1 MKTPIPRRARFA
13 ATLLVGALALAGCS
27 GSSSNDDTGSN
38 NSSDTPSGTDIFR
51 TGLVNVDDA
60 DPGEPTQGGTLT
72 VADFGEPRS
81 LDTTKTYANGATGG
95 SALAAV
101 YDTLMRYDFESSTFE
116 PQLAESLTSNDDNTV
131 WTLKLRDGVKF
142 TDGTPLDADAF
153 LANLKYYEA
162 SYGYQFQLLLG
173 NIAKT
178 EKTDDLTVVFTM
190 RGPWAR
196 FPNMLAQGPGMVMAP
211 AAYKDPENF
220 KPIGA
225 GPFVFDHYSPGE
237 ELVLNANKDYWN
249 GAPHLDALRFVWLG
263 AVDDTPKL
271 EALKSG
277 AADTAFIRD
286 PKIIAKAISED
297 GTGGMMY
304 STGLGAALWINMREG
319 RPGTDP
325 RVREALNLAF
335 DPVAFVERVA
345 GGAGQPTKLLYPET
359 SAWATDVTPPAAD
372 PEKAKELL
380 SEAMADGYDG
390 KISYTY
396 GADAESQTEAVTL
409 KAIFE
414 AVGFKV
420 ELVPLRSV
428 ADQVQK
434 LYIDHDFDLA
444 VGAGS
449 MLDVDPYA
457 ALSSIL
463 FSQSGSNNSGYVS
476 EEMDGLLNELRT
488 VAGPEDGKPVMT
500 KIQELWDKD
509 VPGIGI
515 NAGGTFTPWNDN
527 VHGIEPTTEMLLLY
541 DKAWK
546 S

>member
-1 MKTPIPRRARFA
+1 MKTPISRRTQMA
-13 ATLLVGALALAGCS
+13 AALLAGALTLAGCADS
-27 GSSSNDDTGSN
+27 SKDNDGDKGPAGSPNAAE
-38 NSSDTPSGTDIFR
+38 IYK
-51 TGLVNVDDA
+51 TGLVNVDAADA
-60 DPGEPTQGGTLT
+60 GDPVDGGTLT

-95 SALAAV
+95 SALAAI
-101 YDTLMRYDFESSTFE
+101 YDTLMRYDYETSTFV
-116 PQLAESLTSNDDNTV
+116 PQLAESLESNDDNTE

-142 TDGTPLDADAF
+142 TDGTPLNADAF
-153 LANLKYYEA
+153 LANYAYYTA

-173 NIAKT
+173 NVAKT
-178 EKTDDLTVVFTM
+178 EKVDDLTVKFTM
-190 RGPWAR
+190 NGPWAR

-225 GPFVFDHYSPGE
+225 GPFKFKNYAPTE
-237 ELVLNANKDYWN
+237 ELVLDANKDYFN

-277 AADTAFIRD
+277 AADTAFLRD
-286 PKIIAKAISED
+286 SRVIEKAVED
-297 GTGGMMY
+297 DKAGGMMF

-325 RVREALNLAF
+325 RVREALNYAF
-335 DPVAFVERVA
+335 DPVAYNERTA
-345 GGAGQPTKLLYPET
+345 DGTGQPTKLLFPST
-359 SAWATDVTPPAAD
+359 SAWTTDVTPPAAD

-380 SEAMADGYDG
+380 KEAMADGYDG

-396 GADAESQTEAVTL
+396 GADADSQTEATTL
-409 KAIFE
+409 KAFFE

-420 ELVPLRSV
+420 TLVPLRSV

-463 FSQSGSNNSGYVS
+463 FSQSGSNSSGYVS
-476 EEMDGLLNELRT
+476 EEMDGLLAELRT
-488 VAGPEDGKPVMT
+488 VPGPAEGKDVMT

-515 NAGGTFTPWNDN
+515 NGGGSFLPWNDN
-527 VHGIEPTTEMLLLY
+527 VHGISPTTETMVLY

-546 S
+546 K

>member
-1 MKTPIPRRARFA
+1 
-13 ATLLVGALALAGCS
+13 
-27 GSSSNDDTGSN
+27 
-38 NSSDTPSGTDIFR
+38 
-51 TGLVNVDDA
+51 
-60 DPGEPTQGGTLT
+60 
-72 VADFGEPRS
+72 
-81 LDTTKTYANGATGG
+81 
-95 SALAAV
+95 
-101 YDTLMRYDFESSTFE
+101 
-116 PQLAESLTSNDDNTV
+116 
-131 WTLKLRDGVKF
+131 
-142 TDGTPLDADAF
+142 
-153 LANLKYYEA
+153 
-162 SYGYQFQLLLG
+162 
-173 NIAKT
+173 
-178 EKTDDLTVVFTM
+178 
-190 RGPWAR
+190 
-196 FPNMLAQGPGMVMAP
+196 MLAQGPGMVMAP

-509 VPGIGI
+509 IPGIGI
-515 NAGGTFTPWNDN
+515 SGGGTFTPWNDN
-527 VHGIEPTTEMLLLY
+527 VHGIKPTTETLLLY